1 MKNQSVLTI
10 SFVLIFFIY
19 AITLPIEQYIVFGEE
34 NSSNSISERI
44 ILPYTIQ
51 TTTTTTTTTTAAAA
65 AAAAAAVVVVVVVV
79 VVQQDGESDEN
90 EPITDL
96 PVIDSPCKSACPP
109 NYKMCIYMCL

>member
-10 SFVLIFFIY
+10 SFMLIFFIY
-19 AITLPIEQYIVFGEE
+19 ALTLPIEQYIVFGEE
-34 NSSNSISERI
+34 NSTNSISERI

-51 TTTTTTTTTTAAAA
+51 TTTTTTA
-65 AAAAAAVVVVVVVV
+65 
-79 VVQQDGESDEN
+79 VQQDGESHEN

-109 NYKMCIYMCL
+109 NYKMCIYMCA

>member
-19 AITLPIEQYIVFGEE
+19 ALTLPIEQYIVFGEE
-34 NSSNSISERI
+34 NSTNSISERI

-51 TTTTTTTTTTAAAA
+51 KTTTTA
-65 AAAAAAVVVVVVVV
+65 
-79 VVQQDGESDEN
+79 VQQDGESDEN

-96 PVIDSPCKSACPP
+96 PVIDTPCKSACPP
-109 NYKMCIYMCL
+109 NYKMCIYTCL

>member
-19 AITLPIEQYIVFGEE
+19 ALTLPIEQYIVFGEE
-34 NSSNSISERI
+34 NSTNSISERI

-51 TTTTTTTTTTAAAA
+51 KTTTIA
-65 AAAAAAVVVVVVVV
+65 
-79 VVQQDGESDEN
+79 VQQDGESDEN

-109 NYKMCIYMCL
+109 NYKMCIYTCL

>member
-1 MKNQSVLTI
+1 MT
-10 SFVLIFFIY
+10 FFAY
-19 AITLPIEQYIVFGEE
+19 AITLPIEQYIIFGEE

-51 TTTTTTTTTTAAAA
+51 TTTT
-65 AAAAAAVVVVVVVV
+65 

-109 NYKMCIYMCL
+109 TAEMCIFMCK

>member
-10 SFVLIFFIY
+10 SFVLTFFIY
-19 AITLPIEQYIVFGEE
+19 ALTLPIEQYIVLGEE

-51 TTTTTTTTTTAAAA
+51 TTTT
-65 AAAAAAVVVVVVVV
+65 

-109 NYKMCIYMCL
+109 NYKLCIYTCA

>member
-19 AITLPIEQYIVFGEE
+19 ALTLPIEQYIVFGEE
-34 NSSNSISERI
+34 NSTNSISERI

-51 TTTTTTTTTTAAAA
+51 KTTTIA
-65 AAAAAAVVVVVVVV
+65 
-79 VVQQDGESDEN
+79 VQQDGESDEN

-109 NYKMCIYMCL
+109 NYKMCIYMCA

>member
-10 SFVLIFFIY
+10 SFMLIFFIY
-19 AITLPIEQYIVFGEE
+19 ALTFPTEQYIVFGEE
-34 NSSNSISERI
+34 KSSSNSLSERI

-51 TTTTTTTTTTAAAA
+51 TTITTA
-65 AAAAAAVVVVVVVV
+65 
-79 VVQQDGESDEN
+79 VQQDGESHEK

-109 NYKMCIYMCL
+109 NYKMCIYMCA

>member
-19 AITLPIEQYIVFGEE
+19 ALILPTEQYIVFGEE
-34 NSSNSISERI
+34 NSSINSISERI

-51 TTTTTTTTTTAAAA
+51 TTTTA
-65 AAAAAAVVVVVVVV
+65 
-79 VVQQDGESDEN
+79 VQQDRESNEK

>member
-19 AITLPIEQYIVFGEE
+19 ALTLPIEQYIVFGEE
-34 NSSNSISERI
+34 NSTNSISERI

-51 TTTTTTTTTTAAAA
+51 TTTTIA
-65 AAAAAAVVVVVVVV
+65 
-79 VVQQDGESDEN
+79 VQQDGESDEN

-109 NYKMCIYMCL
+109 NYKMCIYTCL